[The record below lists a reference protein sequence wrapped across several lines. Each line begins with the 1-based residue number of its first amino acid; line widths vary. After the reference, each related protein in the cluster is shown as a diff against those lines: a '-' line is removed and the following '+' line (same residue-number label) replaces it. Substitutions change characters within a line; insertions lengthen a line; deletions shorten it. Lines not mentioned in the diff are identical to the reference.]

1 MRGAVTRPIFRQR
14 SIVPAPGT
22 RSPFPPDDISFTGTV
37 YAPDGIYIRGAGRDS
52 TFLVKSDNTSVPMI
66 IVDAK
71 TGLPFKFSDI
81 TLQGRLDALQKG
93 NRTTAVTTVADGGLY
108 IKGAAKNFKIFNVRF
123 TKFLRAGIEF
133 QGDAGSSTR
142 RTDGSHLPQ

>member
-1 MRGAVTRPIFRQR
+1 MLKRRYLCRVLCLLLCAAFTAMPAGAAVIHAR
-14 SIVPAPGT
+14 SGHAADLQAAINSASTGDTISIPSG
-22 RSPFPPDDISFTGTV
+22 RFSFTGTV

-81 TLQGRLDALQKG
+81 TVQGRLDALQKG

-108 IKGAAKNFKIFNVRF
+108 
-123 TKFLRAGIEF
+123 
-133 QGDAGSSTR
+133 
-142 RTDGSHLPQ
+142 